1 MNIENFRVSEFL
13 HFLVNAKK
21 NTYASEGE
29 FSEKKLNDGTRQLTY
44 EIKNFKYRDNYFGFN
59 PFLGE
64 EIVWFDNK
72 ILWGMNYYGKV
83 FDKEYSEEIY
93 NFLKKALKMVE
104 KESPYRGPKIL
115 KEDKLKYINK
125 FKGDYKNFIGK
136 EIILYDGKKIYE
148 LKYHGGL
155 IIEK

>member
-59 PFLGE
+59 PF
-64 EIVWFDNK
+64 
-72 ILWGMNYYGKV
+72 
-83 FDKEYSEEIY
+83 
-93 NFLKKALKMVE
+93 
-104 KESPYRGPKIL
+104 
-115 KEDKLKYINK
+115 
-125 FKGDYKNFIGK
+125 
-136 EIILYDGKKIYE
+136 
-148 LKYHGGL
+148 
-155 IIEK
+155 